1 MAGKRI
7 DGGKGLSVLVLGQG
21 FPTLG
26 GIPTFIDRL
35 MNDRWLSERVHLEH
49 LNTTPKWVKRPA
61 AFQPS
66 NVFSTVR
73 DALALFSRARDRDVV
88 HLNLAPAPLLPL
100 LRALMLCAAARLA
113 GARVILHA
121 HSGRLERCMDQR
133 AYRLALRLVL
143 LLADRFVVVSRR
155 SETLLGRL
163 SDKVT
168 YLPNGIDVGEV
179 PTGPKED
186 DSPTLAFVGTVCERK
201 GLLDLRDALIALR
214 RDGSRP
220 TSSLRVLIVGDAKQE
235 GPGVFER
242 IREAYSEA
250 ELTEVEFTGPVDR
263 EALLQLVARANIFCL
278 PSHWEGFPLSLLE
291 AMAAEV
297 AVVATNVGEIP
308 TILDDGNVGILVEPH
323 NPDGLAAAIA
333 RLLGDSALRKRLG
346 RAARTRVEDEYA
358 YDKTTA
364 RVYGLYRQLATYS
377 K

>member
-61 AFQPS
+61 AFHPS
-66 NVFSTVR
+66 NLFSTVR
-73 DALALFSRARDRDVV
+73 DALALFTHARDRDVV

-100 LRALMLCAAARLA
+100 LRALILCAAARLA

-121 HSGRLERCMDQR
+121 HSGRLERSMDQR
-133 AYRLALRLVL
+133 AYRFTVRLVL

-155 SETLLGRL
+155 SKTSLGRF
-163 SDKVT
+163 SDKVS
-168 YLPNGIDVGEV
+168 YIPNGIDVGEV
-179 PTGPKED
+179 PTGPKEN

-214 RDGSRP
+214 RDGSP
-220 TSSLRVLIVGDAKQE
+220 TNSLRAIIVGDAKQE

-242 IREAYSEA
+242 IRDAYSEA
-250 ELTEVEFTGPVDR
+250 GLTEVEFTGPVDR
-263 EALLQLVARANIFCL
+263 DALLQLIARANIFCL

-291 AMAAEV
+291 AMAAES

-308 TILDDGNVGILVEPH
+308 TILDDGNVGILVEPR
-323 NPDGLAAAIA
+323 NADGLASAIA
-333 RLLGDSALRKRLG
+333 RLLGDSELRKRLG
-346 RAARTRVEDEYA
+346 RAARNRVKDEYA

-364 RVYGLYRQLATYS
+364 RIYNLYRQLTIYS